1 MPVYLCINLPINHA
15 DTSKGAN
22 WWCADISQ
30 VTNMSGTIHGAGV
43 RVACRVEVTASILHI
58 LSVKFCILSYISWKE
73 F

>member
-15 DTSKGAN
+15 DTSSGAN
-22 WWCADISQ
+22 WGCTDISQ

-58 LSVKFCILSYISWKE
+58 PSFKIVFQSTLYP
-73 F
+73 